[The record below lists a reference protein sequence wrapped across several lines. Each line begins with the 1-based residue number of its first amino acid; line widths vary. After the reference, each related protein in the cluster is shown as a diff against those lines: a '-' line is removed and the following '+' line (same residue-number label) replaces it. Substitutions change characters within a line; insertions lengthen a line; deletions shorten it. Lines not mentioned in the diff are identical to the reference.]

1 MVPSAIPAARA
12 ICLVVVGQIARLKHG
27 RSFVRARVLVGIAM
41 PAAQLGAA
49 AWEYALIFSLAF
61 VGVVLALIPLRRG
74 ERWAGWTSAAVWAV
88 LGGTRLATDPQ
99 CLQVLDVHRHGCHT
113 FVIALVV
120 AVAGLVCIAIKA
132 Y

>member
-1 MVPSAIPAARA
+1 MAETDSKHVSSPSLNFGVNTHFNGRDRT
-12 ICLVVVGQIARLKHG
+12 IC
-27 RSFVRARVLVGIAM
+27 
-41 PAAQLGAA
+41 
-49 AWEYALIFSLAF
+49 
-61 VGVVLALIPLRRG
+61 
-74 ERWAGWTSAAVWAV
+74 ERWVGWTSAAVWAV
-88 LGGTRLATDPQ
+88 LGGTRFATDPQ